1 MKLWLRI
8 DADYPRDP
16 RVGRLADELE
26 ISLDEALGKVLRA
39 HCSMA
44 EHAPDGDL
52 SAIADSTINGW
63 VGWPTVAPRRG
74 STRSF
79 AHVFRKVFT
88 DDGVDTSYSYQ
99 QGKLMERA
107 EKNRD
112 RVRLWRERQKKTV
125 TETPPTALQNANRTE
140 TRSVSQEYAATERNV
155 TKNNKLPRAADA
167 APDRFEEFWA
177 VYPRRSG
184 TNPKSGA
191 ETQWRRRIREGITPD
206 TMIAGAQRYRDLME
220 TTGKVGS
227 EYVMQAVRFLGKDK
241 HFEDDHSPPAA
252 VNGDHRPAASASE
265 GRTLS
270 ASERMV
276 W

>member
-16 RVGRLADELE
+16 RVGRLADELG
-26 ISLDEALGKVLRA
+26 IPLDEALGKVLRV

-52 SAIADSTINGW
+52 SVIADSTINGW
-63 VGWPTVAPRRG
+63 VGWPTSRRAG
-74 STRSF
+74 ARTF
-79 AHVFRKVFT
+79 ANVFRRVFLT
-88 DDGVDTSYSYQ
+88 EDGIDTSYSYQ

-107 EKNRD
+107 EKNRE
-112 RVRLWRERQKKTV
+112 RVRLWRERQRGETRTDTPKPALQKAHRTRTV
-125 TETPPTALQNANRTE
+125 TPK
-140 TRSVSQEYAATERNV
+140 YDATERNGTEQT
-155 TKNNKLPRAADA
+155 TKLLGE
-167 APDRFEEFWA
+167 DRFEEFWA

-184 TNPKSGA
+184 TNPKHGA
-191 ETQWRRRIREGITPD
+191 GTQWRRRLRDGATADEI
-206 TMIAGAQRYRDLME
+206 IAGAQRYRELME
-220 TTGKVGS
+220 TTGKIGT

-241 HFEDDHSPPAA
+241 HFEDDHAPPPAEG
-252 VNGDHRPAASASE
+252 NGDRRAHSASGE
-265 GRTLS
+265 GRLQT